1 MLYVRQSKY
10 LDVVIEVSPAIS
22 GCLEELVDAAAN
34 TWLLVIRNKKGGL
47 CPLADPIGI

>member
-1 MLYVRQSKY
+1 MLLVK
-10 LDVVIEVSPAIS
+10 VSPAS
-22 GCLEELVDAAAN
+22 QGCLEAGVAAAN